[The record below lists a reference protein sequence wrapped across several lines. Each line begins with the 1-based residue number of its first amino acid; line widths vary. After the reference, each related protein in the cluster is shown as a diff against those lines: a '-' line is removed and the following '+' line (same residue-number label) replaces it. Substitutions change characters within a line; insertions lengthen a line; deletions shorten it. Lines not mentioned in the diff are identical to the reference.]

1 MSKPTL
7 LYIHGFMSSGSTLKG
22 RALAQRY
29 GERFDVRL
37 PTYPQASPLR
47 SIDDLQQSLEGV
59 AEGVLV
65 GSSLGGFYAQYL
77 GHRLGW
83 PVVLINPALDMACVA
98 GQLEG
103 EHTNPFTGERV
114 VVDKAWFEELAQ
126 LRTEPVSPALVLLC
140 ADDETVRPDCALNRY
155 WGVGEIVLRPDGGHA
170 CWPLTPLWPCLDAFL
185 ARF

>member
-1 MSKPTL
+1 MAKPTL

-29 GERFDVRL
+29 GEAFDVRL
-37 PTYPQASPLR
+37 PTYPQASPLQ
-47 SIDDLQQSLEGV
+47 SIAYLQQTLEG
-59 AEGVLV
+59 ACEGVLV

-77 GHRLGW
+77 GCRLGW

-98 GQLEG
+98 GRLEG

-114 VVDKAWFEELAQ
+114 RVDEKWFEELSR
-126 LRTEPVSPALVLLC
+126 LHTEPVSPALVLLC
-140 ADDETVRPDCALNRY
+140 ADDETVRPDCALKQYR
-155 WGVGEIVLRPDGGHA
+155 GVGEIVLHPAGGHA

-185 ARF
+185 ARL